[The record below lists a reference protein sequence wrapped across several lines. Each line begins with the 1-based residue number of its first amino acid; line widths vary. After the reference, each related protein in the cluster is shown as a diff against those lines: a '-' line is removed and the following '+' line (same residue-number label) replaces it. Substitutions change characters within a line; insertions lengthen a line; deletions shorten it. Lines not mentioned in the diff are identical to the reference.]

1 MRRWFRKY
9 KKRIIVSLAIIFVIM
24 AVTALSVPAY
34 FCCRYYYIQEIKPDN
49 QMNTL
54 WVSEWPRVCIEVRQ
68 EPEKTTGGNT
78 IAKIRFQEGEKESEV
93 IFSRAN
99 IVYFVPMQN
108 DLSKYQL
115 KTKSINELCYFS
127 GKCKF
132 YRDKMVVKIMD
143 DHIFNGEYDEVTFI
157 KEALDH
163 YR

>member
-9 KKRIIVSLAIIFVIM
+9 KKRIIVSLVIIFVIM

-78 IAKIRFQEGEKESEV
+78 IAKIRFQEGEKESDV
-93 IFSRAN
+93 IFDN
-99 IVYFVPMQN
+99 TDGVYFVPMPY
-108 DLSKYQL
+108 DLSKSPL
-115 KTKSINELCYFS
+115 KKQKLFLSYAIFQGRVNSTATKWW
-127 GKCKF
+127 
-132 YRDKMVVKIMD
+132 
-143 DHIFNGEYDEVTFI
+143 
-157 KEALDH
+157 
-163 YR
+163 